1 MKRTLFPLI
10 FLALITSCKTSSL
23 MIDVLRPA
31 NINLPGDIRTLAVVN
46 RSLPSKEAEVNN
58 LVEGIITGEGL
69 LADRFG
75 SRACVAGFADALQ
88 SSQRF
93 RVVVP
98 DIELKGTGTDR
109 MPPLLEWAVIDDICR
124 QNGADALL
132 SLETFDSNTG
142 GVLFSIL
149 NRTPG
154 ENLTIKV
161 ESGWR
166 IYDPERKQLLDENIY
181 IDHFNWDAPASGA
194 GPSRQEVVERG
205 GYYAG
210 TQYAARISPSWV
222 SASRIFFKKGNRD
235 FREAKRLVC
244 MGMFDEAARIWET
257 YVDHPNRKIAG
268 YACYNMALV
277 CELNSD
283 LEGAL
288 QWATRSYRQYR
299 IRKAAEYMNILNYR
313 IMQAEVLDRQ
323 LTE

>member
-1 MKRTLFPLI
+1 MKRALFPLI

-31 NINLPGDIRTLAVVN
+31 DINLPGDIRTLAVVN

-69 LADRFG
+69 LADRLG
-75 SRACVAGFADALQ
+75 SRACVTGFADALQ
-88 SSQRF
+88 SSPRF

-98 DIELKGTGTDR
+98 DIELEGTGTDR
-109 MPPLLEWAVIDDICR
+109 MPPLLEWPVIDDICR

-149 NRTPG
+149 NQTPG
-154 ENLTIKV
+154 QNLTIKV

-181 IDHFNWDAPASGA
+181 IDHLNWDAPISGA
-194 GPSRQEVVERG
+194 GQSRQEVVERG

-210 TQYAARISPSWV
+210 TQYAARISPSWGSV
-222 SASRIFFKKGNRD
+222 SRIFFKKGNRD
-235 FREAKRLVC
+235 FREAKRLVR
-244 MGMFDEAARIWET
+244 MGMLDEAARLWET
-257 YVDHPNRKIAG
+257 YIDHPNRKIAG
-268 YACYNMALV
+268 YACYNMALIS
-277 CELNSD
+277 ELRND

-299 IRKAAEYMNILNYR
+299 IRKAAEYMSILNYR
-313 IMQAEVLDRQ
+313 IMQADVLDQQ
-323 LTE
+323 LME